1 MEDGASQDLLAMRE
15 HLESLVKRSSFINA
29 LAYCEEARAAFPQ
42 DGWLAGKHAHIHFK
56 LGNIKRAADL
66 AIEALNLGTDDPM
79 VAFVLGS
86 AQRSL
91 GRHAAA
97 AEALLVAHRLM
108 PARMDVAEMAVEE
121 AAAAHG
127 IDAARPVFEEVF
139 GRLPNRGVAI
149 AWARLLFAEG
159 VHDEAIPGIVPGVI
173 LSVRAWLDRAG
184 LAPAYVG
191 EREQIP
197 FETPPIFG
205 EPPGGRFKAKIPGYV
220 TYAASLPGAT
230 IFAKSGLILMPDGAV
245 LNDTLA
251 DEDFGRFV
259 DLRALR
265 TERTVLERSDD
276 RLLLNVGAHKVQ
288 EIAGGV
294 MLSGWASE
302 HFGHWVPEYLCRLA
316 YLERHP
322 RFAELPIIV
331 DSDMP
336 AQHLEYLNLIVPNPI
351 VQIPAGGA
359 FRCGELIVASPT
371 TFFPIH
377 LTPGHKVPPERQGGV
392 SIEGARLVQKR
403 VLATMPLPSVRRRK
417 LYLSRRNS
425 TWRRLLNEDEISAAL
440 AARGFEILYPEEMS
454 FEDQVRMYQSAKIV
468 VAPNGSS
475 LLNAMFASRDMV
487 LIALSQRGLFNWG
500 TFYGLMRE
508 LGHDLTFL
516 CNTDETGEKHGDYR
530 IEVPRLLSAIGSLL
544 AEPGEPLS
552 PLTKIPVA
560 KPRLPRLGALAAYI
574 ERIDDAR
581 WYSNFGPMCEAFE
594 ARLAARFGLEPSG
607 VCTISNATLG
617 LELALKSAGAKAG
630 SLCLVPS
637 WTFSASVHAVLEAGL
652 VPCLMDVDDT
662 GVITPEFARAA
673 LADAPGEVGA
683 IMPVAVCGQ
692 PIDPVMWDD
701 FSIETGI
708 PVVLDA
714 APGFDGARASKL
726 LSVVSLHAT
735 KVLGI
740 GEGGFAMSTDPELVK
755 SFRLKSNFGF
765 QGTREALTPATNG
778 KLSEYAAAIG
788 LAGLDEWPARRAAF
802 QKAALRYRENLKDVS
817 GVSLPAGWGEAWVS
831 TTCVV
836 TLDDPAATPRVLDRL
851 HAARVETRAWW
862 GRGMHTH
869 RAFENFPRLPLPM
882 TGRLA
887 QTVIGLPF
895 YIDMGTA
902 EIDRVCT
909 VMREE
914 LIR

>member
-1 MEDGASQDLLAMRE
+1 MQHGASQDLLAMRE
-15 HLESLVKRSSFINA
+15 HLEGLVKRSSLINA

-42 DGWLAGKHAHIHFK
+42 DGWLTGQHAYIHLK
-56 LGNIKRAADL
+56 LGNVKRAADL

-86 AQRSL
+86 AQRGL
-91 GRHAAA
+91 GNHAAA

-108 PARMDVAEMAVEE
+108 PARTDVAEMAIDE

-127 IDAARPVFEEVF
+127 IGAARPVFEEVY
-139 GRLPNRGVAI
+139 GRLPIRGLAM
-149 AWARLLFAEG
+149 AWAKRLFAEG
-159 VHDEAIPGIVPGVI
+159 IRDDVIPGIVSSEL

-184 LAPAYVG
+184 LAPDYVG
-191 EREQIP
+191 EREVVP
-197 FETPPIFG
+197 FESPPIFG
-205 EPPGGRFKAKIPGYV
+205 EPPGGRFKTKVPGYV
-220 TYAASLPGAT
+220 TYVATLPGAT

-245 LNDTLA
+245 LNDTA
-251 DEDFGRFV
+251 TDERFGLYL
-259 DLRALR
+259 DLPHDK
-265 TERTVLERSDD
+265 TVLQRDGD
-276 RLLLNVGAHKVQ
+276 RILLNVGSHSIE

-316 YLERHP
+316 CLERHP

-336 AQHLEYLNLIVPNPI
+336 VQHLQYLSLIVTNPI
-351 VQIPAGGA
+351 LQIPAGGGL
-359 FRCGELIVASPT
+359 RCGELIVASPT
-371 TFFPIH
+371 TFFPVH
-377 LTPGHKVPPERQGGV
+377 LTRDQQVPPENVGGV
-392 SIEGARLVQKR
+392 SVEGARLVQKR
-403 VLATMPLPSVRRRK
+403 VLEKMPLPSVRNRK
-417 LYLSRRNS
+417 LYLSRRRR
-425 TWRRLLNEDEISAAL
+425 TWRRLLNEDEISSVL
-440 AARGFEILYPEEMS
+440 AERGFEVLYPEEMT
-454 FEDQVRMYQSAKIV
+454 FEDQVRMYQSASIV

-475 LLNAMFASRDMV
+475 LLNAMFASRDLV

-516 CNTDETGEKHGDYR
+516 CAADETGEKHADYR
-530 IEVPRLLSAIGSLL
+530 IEVSSLLSAIGSLL
-544 AEPGEPLS
+544 GEPGKPMS

-560 KPRLPRLGALAAYI
+560 RPRLPRLGALAAYI
-574 ERIDDAR
+574 EQIDDAR

-594 ARLAARFGLEPSG
+594 ARLAARFGLEPSR

-630 SLCLVPS
+630 ALCLVPS

-662 GVITPEFARAA
+662 GIITPDLAREA
-673 LADAPGEVGA
+673 LANAPGEVGA

-692 PIDPVMWDD
+692 PIDPSIWDE

-740 GEGGFAMSTDPELVK
+740 GEGGFAMSMDPDLVK

-802 QKAALRYRENLKDVS
+802 QKAAQHYRDNLKDVP
-817 GVSLPAGWGEAWVS
+817 GVSLPAGWGADWVS
-831 TTCVV
+831 TTCVA
-836 TLDDPAATPRVLDRL
+836 TLDDPDATPWVLDKL

-869 RAFENFPRLPLPM
+869 RAFQDFPRLALP
-882 TGRLA
+882 TTARLA
-887 QTVIGLPF
+887 ETVIGLPF
-895 YIDMGTA
+895 YIDMGAA
-902 EIDRVCT
+902 EIDRVCMA
-909 VMREE
+909 MREG
-914 LIR
+914 LFR